1 MIHTKSRHKVN
12 DGSQKIK
19 IIV

>member
-12 DGSQKIK
+12 DGNQKIK